1 MGKAG
6 WTTRL
11 VCSGGLDEST
21 LSTIPASH
29 GVVCVSD
36 SNGGVIGLAS
46 TGDMRS
52 FAAQRLGPGAEGA
65 SDLRE
70 VAAVCELAPAGSMFE
85 ADLAFMDA
93 ALEREPGL
101 HDRVTRKLRVWW
113 LGTFTDAR
121 RFAWS
126 WETDPAELAPGSA
139 VIGPFLEKSGA
150 RRHAELLDAQFEL
163 CRYPE
168 ELHKA
173 PAGKACV
180 YKQMG
185 RCPAACDGSETTRA
199 YEARLAEALTFDRA
213 RAEAELERFEHELRE
228 ATAALAFERAAEI
241 QSRREALAKE
251 LKRGLAAVRRLEMMS
266 VAAVA
271 TSGDRRSAAVLAV
284 DRGRWARVGELAA
297 DAAREEADRLAA
309 LVSESLGGYAREDGV
324 GDLGVLG
331 VLSREMM
338 RPSRGGPMLIERAE
352 VSGKSLLHA
361 AVRVLRIRAPKA
373 EPVAAERRAGEM
385 KSDE

>member
-1 MGKAG
+1 M
-6 WTTRL
+6 
-11 VCSGGLDEST
+11 
-21 LSTIPASH
+21 LSTIPALH

-36 SNGGVIGLAS
+36 PSGVVIGLAS

-70 VAAVCELAPAGSMFE
+70 VAVVCELAPAGSMFE

-101 HDRVTRKLRVWW
+101 HDRVARKLRVWW

-185 RCPAACDGSETTRA
+185 RCPAACDGSETTRT
-199 YEARLAEALTFDRA
+199 YEARLAEALMFDRA
-213 RAEAELERFEHELRE
+213 RAEAELQRFERELKE
-228 ATAALAFERAAEI
+228 ATAALEFERAAEI
-241 QSRREALAKE
+241 QSRHQALAKE

-271 TSGDRRSAAVLAV
+271 TSGDRRSAAVLVV
-284 DRGRWARVGELAA
+284 DRGRWSRVGELAA
-297 DAAREEADRLAA
+297 DATREEGDRLAA
-309 LVSESLGGYAREDGV
+309 GVGEALERHAAENGV

-352 VSGKSLLHA
+352 VSGESLLHA
-361 AVRVLRIRAPKA
+361 AGRVLRIRAPKA
-373 EPVAAERRAGEM
+373 ESGAGERRAGEM